1 MPALLGCSER
11 IVNMKMKSVDL
22 KFFKE
27 KLIKMRSELTDEV
40 TRIKNETLKKS
51 NRDSSGDL
59 SGYSLHM
66 ADQATDNFDREFS
79 LDLAHNEQ
87 EILYNIDTAL
97 KRIDEK
103 SYGQCITCNKTI
115 TKQRLKAVP
124 YADYCIV
131 CQEAE
136 EKDSTKKR

>member
-1 MPALLGCSER
+1 
-11 IVNMKMKSVDL
+11 MKMKSPDL

-40 TRIKNETLKKS
+40 TRIKKETLNKS

-66 ADQATDNFDREFS
+66 ADQASDNFDREFS
-79 LDLAHNEQ
+79 LDLVHNEQ
-87 EILYNIDTAL
+87 ELLYHIENAL

-103 SYGQCITCNKTI
+103 SYGQCITCNKMI
-115 TKQRLKAVP
+115 TRQRLKAVP
-124 YADYCIV
+124 YADYCIA

-136 EKDSTKKR
+136 EKGVAKKR